1 MYGTIRQDVR
11 QIIIKLCKM
20 KNVQLIEGAVCADHV
35 HLFVAIPPKLSVS
48 SFMEGIVPVKSVIEK
63 IEHCEST
70 ILFEYPKL
78 VMVRDPL
85 HDNVWFKSAGD
96 LSIFK
101 VKYGRLWSYTHL
113 PARVA
118 GQRNRHRIS
127 PGHGKHMD

>member
-1 MYGTIRQDVR
+1 MVTQLIRRKGKDDQNDSDLKIIQRYGTELINDYHYYSRIYKSGYKQV
-11 QIIIKLCKM
+11 
-20 KNVQLIEGAVCADHV
+20 KNDIERLIEKY
-35 HLFVAIPPKLSVS
+35 IYRKL
-48 SFMEGIVPVKSVIEK
+48 KNN
-63 IEHCEST
+63 
-70 ILFEYPKL
+70 EYPKL

-101 VKYGRLWSYTHL
+101 VKYGRLWSYAHL

>member
-1 MYGTIRQDVR
+1 
-11 QIIIKLCKM
+11 M
-20 KNVQLIEGAVCADHV
+20 KPFTPLADFPSP
-35 HLFVAIPPKLSVS
+35 LLR
-48 SFMEGIVPVKSVIEK
+48 EGIHNSFSFFEEGHFQYRRNSKGLNVFRARSSEQTKSVYRYNIAIRIFQFPSNK
-63 IEHCEST
+63 
-70 ILFEYPKL
+70 EYPKL

-101 VKYGRLWSYTHL
+101 VKYGRLWSYAHL